1 MASASKSIPFVVSP
15 QVSPQIPIVPQD
27 KLALI
32 ISLRHEIEQLEV
44 QLGEA
49 QTDVKSALE
58 AGAEV
63 EQGLLQ
69 AFLKITERRNV
80 SWKDIVEREL
90 GDTYAKRVLA
100 ATKPDKYSNLVV
112 TA

>member
-15 QVSPQIPIVPQD
+15 QVSPRVEQITQD
-27 KLALI
+27 RLAEI
-32 ISLRHEIEQLEV
+32 ITLRQQIEELEK

-58 AGAEV
+58 AGAIIED
-63 EQGLLQ
+63 GLFR
-69 AFLKITERRNV
+69 ASLKFTERTNV
-80 SWKDIVEREL
+80 SWKSVVEREL
-90 GDTYAKRVLA
+90 GADYAKRVLA
-100 ATKPDKYSNLVV
+100 ATTPDKYIHLVV